1 MTLFRRIN
9 EILTA
14 NLHDL
19 VDRIEDPEKMLRQA
33 VRETDDAIALATA
46 AAARAIA
53 SERLLAKQ
61 IATQRSQA
69 SRWQSKAVAE
79 VAAGD
84 DEQARR
90 ALVRRREHERLADV
104 LEEQRA
110 AADRATARLRRRI
123 DAMKVKRT
131 EAERML
137 LALAARLCSAQAR
150 RHFDM
155 NAGCGKATALGYRFE
170 RLRQRVER
178 AEAETEALLELTDD
192 DWSLDRDAEEI
203 AEIDAEL
210 LALRQQGAA
219 SATFQGP

>member
-19 VDRIEDPEKMLRQA
+19 IDRIEDPEKMLRQA
-33 VRETDDAIALATA
+33 VREMDDAIAVATA

-53 SERLLAKQ
+53 SERLLGKQ
-61 IATQRSQA
+61 IETQRSQA
-69 SRWQSKAVAE
+69 SRWQNKAVAA

-110 AADRATARLRRRI
+110 AADRVVARLRRRI
-123 DAMKVKRT
+123 EAMKVKRA

-137 LALAARLCSAQAR
+137 LALAARLCSAQAW

-155 NAGCGKATALGYRFE
+155 NAGCGNAMALGYRFE
-170 RLRQRVER
+170 RFRQRVER

-210 LALRQQGAA
+210 SALRQQGAA